1 MDRPV
6 TLGTRILAIRKEDT
20 MKAAVIFTGSGPI
33 VVLTTYK
40 FLGDAKF
47 IEKLEA
53 KGLDKFI
60 AYEISVDLAK
70 RKYGQHFDIVMKDVK
85 QTDDLRVLDYN
96 GHRVFHKFS
105 FADFGSS
112 FTHEKLSVAVA

>member
-1 MDRPV
+1 
-6 TLGTRILAIRKEDT
+6 

-33 VVLTTYK
+33 FVLTTYES
-40 FLGDAKF
+40 LGDPKF

-60 AYEISVDLAK
+60 AYEISVDMAK
-70 RKYGQHFDIVMKDVK
+70 RKYGQHFDVVMKDVK

-96 GHRVFHKFS
+96 GHRVFHNFS
-105 FADFGSS
+105 FADLGSP
-112 FTHEKLSVAVA
+112 FTHE